1 MPRRTRRY
9 RVTVLT
15 VSKSP
20 LLTFEAKP
28 LGGYALKLD
37 AKQAKRVMQ

>member
-28 LGGYALKLD
+28 LGGYELKLD